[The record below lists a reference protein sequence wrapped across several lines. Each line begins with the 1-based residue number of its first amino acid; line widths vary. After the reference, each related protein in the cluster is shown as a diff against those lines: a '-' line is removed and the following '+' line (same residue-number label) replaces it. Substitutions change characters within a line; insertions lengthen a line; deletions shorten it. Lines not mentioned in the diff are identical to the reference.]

1 MQPCKRMRQPGHQ
14 NENCFQDILPR
25 TVACVG
31 TGRPSVFTYTEPPE
45 KVQGHWNQQLSQRRN
60 WEETS
65 RIRSARV
72 SPITKASQLGL
83 LGATRSWHKDKRWS
97 TRGGRSPGTTPH
109 PPLLVDRRV
118 TKQGLRKDKARSE
131 HLGPRP
137 SDLSGIHHRWRRNP
151 FPDAGGAKRTPACG
165 RLGLSTQASGFSR
178 VSLHTHPS
186 VSVVASGPQA
196 PPPPGRHH
204 HNCLSTW
211 VLFPDH
217 VRCHEPC
224 SVLWEAV

>member
-1 MQPCKRMRQPGHQ
+1 MQPCKRMRQPEHQ

-97 TRGGRSPGTTPH
+97 TRGADRQEQPPTRPCWWTEGSQNRGSERTRRGQSIWAPGPVTCLGYTTDGEETH
-109 PPLLVDRRV
+109 F
-118 TKQGLRKDKARSE
+118 QMQE
-131 HLGPRP
+131 GPREP
-137 SDLSGIHHRWRRNP
+137 QHA
-151 FPDAGGAKRTPACG
+151 AGWA
-165 RLGLSTQASGFSR
+165 
-178 VSLHTHPS
+178 
-186 VSVVASGPQA
+186 
-196 PPPPGRHH
+196 
-204 HNCLSTW
+204 
-211 VLFPDH
+211 
-217 VRCHEPC
+217 
-224 SVLWEAV
+224 